1 MVMKMDDDTDRVE
14 VLDNLEQCKDV
25 RYEKKPYGSM
35 LLGRT

>member
-1 MVMKMDDDTDRVE
+1 MVIKMDDDTDRFE
-14 VLDNLEQCKDV
+14 VLDNLCKEV